1 MVIRTFIFTAMLAA
15 LSGTLAAQE
24 RPGASTAA
32 TAAGQAEA
40 GLATPEARIAAAMD
54 AAAEARIPTSLLAN
68 KVAEGEAKG
77 IPGDRIATAVE
88 ARLSALIRAAG
99 TLDRAG
105 LESQSEGELLVTAD
119 ALEAGVGEEALVAVS
134 GRASGQRRVVAI
146 AVLADLV
153 RLGSEPGPASARVNA
168 ALGTNTSLANLSAE
182 VAANAALSNLQAEV
196 ASQLQLE
203 GLDSILDGLEGGGSG
218 GLGGTLGLD

>member
-1 MVIRTFIFTAMLAA
+1 MVVRTFIFMAMSTAF
-15 LSGTLAAQE
+15 SVTLAGQE
-24 RPGASTAA
+24 GPGATAA
-32 TAAGQAEA
+32 AAAAGQAEA
-40 GLATPEARIAAAMD
+40 GVPTPEARIAAAMD
-54 AAAEARIPTSLLAN
+54 AAAEARIPASLLQN

-77 IPGDRIATAVE
+77 APGDRIAAAVE

-99 TLDRAG
+99 TLGRAG
-105 LESQSEGELLVTAD
+105 LESQSEGELLVAAD
-119 ALEAGVGEEALVAVS
+119 ALEAGVGEGALIEVS
-134 GRASGQRRVVAI
+134 GRSSGQRRVVAI

-153 RLGSEPGPASARVNA
+153 RLGSEPGPASARVTA

-203 GLDSILDGLEGGGSG
+203 GLDSVLDGVGGSG
-218 GLGGTLGLD
+218 SGSLGGGLGLD